1 MAPVSVGEALL
12 LPLFAPP
19 RRMIP
24 QGPLAGM
31 GPDVPADPRQ
41 PPAGA
46 VEATGTLHALRPYQ
60 QEAVAAISEKLGEHR
75 STLLVMATGLGK
87 TQVFGSVAHTWPKP
101 GRVLVIAHRDELIQQ
116 ARARLAQMTGEY
128 VDVEKAESR
137 AGGARLVV
145 ASIQTLAQA
154 ARMERFRPD
163 AFELVIID
171 EAHHAVAGT
180 YKRVLEYF
188 EHAKVLGVTATPDR
202 ADEKAMGQVFDS
214 VAYVREIE
222 DGIKDGYLCPI
233 RVRQVEV
240 QAINLAAVRTT
251 AGDLNQGDLDAVMAV
266 EEALHG
272 VVKPTIEL
280 AGDRRTIVFTTSVET
295 AHRMAEVFNRYRN
308 GSARAVDGGTQQD
321 LRRAILKGHK
331 NGDYQFLVNVG
342 VLTEGYDDPG
352 VACVAMARP
361 TKSRALYA
369 QCAGR
374 GLRILD
380 GKADCLLLDFVGNSG
395 RHRLVSALDILAG
408 KYTDEETARAREI
421 VEASQ
426 GIDAQEALEKAR
438 AELEE
443 KKRKEAE
450 RAAAR
455 RAGVKAKAVK
465 YGVKDIDPFAVYGVK
480 NPAEDPWA
488 DRFGSPAASEAQLNT
503 LTKFGMDIPKGCTKS
518 QASKLI
524 GVAIERKQRG
534 LCSYKQSKQL
544 QRRGIDAKNLSFEKA
559 RALMDAIA
567 ANGWRDLPPA
577 QVATILGGRQP
588 GAEG

>member
-1 MAPVSVGEALL
+1 MSVAAEQHL
-12 LPLFAPP
+12 LPLFAAP
-19 RRMIP
+19 RRMVP
-24 QGPLAGM
+24 QSPMVEARS
-31 GPDVPADPRQ
+31 PV
-41 PPAGA
+41 AGA
-46 VEATGTLHALRPYQ
+46 GEDSSRIIHALRPYQ
-60 QEAVAAISEKLGEHR
+60 LDAVAAIGEKLGDHR

-87 TQVFGSVAHTWPKP
+87 TQVFGEVARGWPKP
-101 GRVLVIAHRDELIQQ
+101 GRVLVIAHRDELITQ
-116 ARARLAQMTGEY
+116 ARDRLQAMCGEY
-128 VDVEKAESR
+128 VDVEKAEQR
-137 AGGARLVV
+137 ANGARIVV
-145 ASIQTLAQA
+145 ASIQTLANPT
-154 ARMERFRPD
+154 RHERFRPD
-163 AFELVIID
+163 AFELVVVD

-233 RVRQVEV
+233 RVRQVQVE
-240 QAINLAAVRTT
+240 AINLAAVRTT
-251 AGDLNQGDLDAVMAV
+251 AGDLNQGDLDTVMAV
-266 EEALHG
+266 EEAIHG
-272 VVKPTIEL
+272 VAKPTIEL

-295 AHRMAEVFNRYRN
+295 AHRMAEVFNRYR
-308 GSARAVDGGTQQD
+308 GGCARAVDGGTATD

-352 VACVAMARP
+352 VSCVAMARP

-374 GLRILD
+374 GLRILQ

-408 KYTDEETARAREI
+408 KYTDEEL
-421 VEASQ
+421 EAAKAIAEEQ
-426 GIDAQEALEKAR
+426 PGIDAQEALEKAR
-438 AELEE
+438 AEIEE
-443 KKRKEAE
+443 KARKEAE

-455 RAGVKAKAVK
+455 RANVKAKAVK
-465 YGVKDIDPFAVYGVK
+465 YSTKEVNPFGVFGVKD
-480 NPAEDPWA
+480 PAQDPWA
-488 DRFGSPAASEAQLNT
+488 DRYSVPATEAQLGT
-503 LTKFGMDIPKGCTKS
+503 LAKFGMDPPKNCS
-518 QASKLI
+518 RAQASKLI
-524 GVAIERKQRG
+524 GVAIDRKQRK
-534 LCSYKQSKQL
+534 LCSYKQLRQL
-544 QRRGIDAKNLSFEKA
+544 QRRGIDAQKMPFETA
-559 RALMDAIA
+559 RSLMDAIA

-577 QVATILGGRQP
+577 QVQDIIGRGREV